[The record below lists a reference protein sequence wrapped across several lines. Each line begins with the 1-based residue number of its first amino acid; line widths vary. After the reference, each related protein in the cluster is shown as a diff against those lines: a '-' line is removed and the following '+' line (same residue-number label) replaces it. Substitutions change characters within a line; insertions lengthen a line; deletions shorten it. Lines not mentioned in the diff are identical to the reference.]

1 MTPYGC
7 GRDNRRLR
15 PSHPAIIPLRRRHIV
30 PRQRQRVAAA
40 GELDLVI
47 AHAAALERRGRAGE
61 VEGRSEEHT
70 SELQSL
76 IRISYAV
83 LCLKKKTKNN
93 NNQHSNTRIQT
104 QAHKNVT
111 QI

>member
-40 GELDLVI
+40 GELALVI

-61 VEGRSEEHT
+61 VEGPHRSEEHT

-76 IRISYAV
+76 MRISYAV
-83 LCLKKKTKNN
+83 FCLKHKTHQLYLNLI
-93 NNQHSNTRIQT
+93 NQYDNSTH
-104 QAHKNVT
+104 
-111 QI
+111 